1 MIMSKK
7 NYDKYVKQHQK
18 RVQKM
23 KARNERFEQKQRADE
38 EERINRII
46 ELKNSGDKLGLAKEL
61 RKMNKRIN
69 ERFRQI
75 ERRDGHPEN
84 TTAYRYAMQ
93 ETGQV
98 KPRYTESLNKL
109 LSQDINTL
117 FKSSM
122 DISRKLGSKSASLR
136 GLNLITENRVSGAI
150 EGIKTQLGI
159 DIEDTKEF
167 RRFLEENVNEM
178 IDNDI
183 GSDVIF
189 ELFSMAMHKERGI
202 ETLDKMWKA
211 YSQRG
216 ERIDTIAMKKWLK

>member
-7 NYDKYVKQHQK
+7 NYDKAVRQQQK
-18 RVQKM
+18 RRQKM
-23 KARNERFEQKQRADE
+23 KARNERFELNERIKED
-38 EERINRII
+38 ERINRII
-46 ELKNSGDKLGLAKEL
+46 ELKKSGDKLGLAKEL

-84 TTAYRYAMQ
+84 TTAYRYAMHQ
-93 ETGQV
+93 LGQIR
-98 KPRYTESLNKL
+98 PRYTESLNRL

-136 GLNLITENRVSGAI
+136 GLNLISENRVSGAI
-150 EGIKTQLGI
+150 EGIRTQLGI
-159 DIEDTKEF
+159 DIEDSPEF
-167 RRFLEENVNEM
+167 RRFLDENVNEM
-178 IDNDI
+178 IDNNI

-189 ELFSMAMHKERGI
+189 EMFSMAMHKEKGI
-202 ETLDKMWKA
+202 ETLDKMWKE
-211 YSQRG
+211 YQSRG
-216 ERIDTIAMKKWLK
+216 ERIDTIGMKNWLK

>member
-1 MIMSKK
+1 MSKK

-18 RVQKM
+18 RIQKM

-93 ETGQV
+93 ELGHI

-167 RRFLEENVNEM
+167 RIFLEENVNEM

-189 ELFSMAMHKERGI
+189 ELFSMAMHKEKGI

>member
-7 NYDKYVKQHQK
+7 KSMAK
-18 RVQKM
+18 RIEK
-23 KARNERFEQKQRADE
+23 FEQKQRAKQ
-38 EERINRII
+38 EERTNRII
-46 ELKNSGDKLGLAKEL
+46 ELKRAGDKEALSREVRL
-61 RKMNKRIN
+61 MNKRLN

-75 ERRDGHPEN
+75 ERKNKNPEK
-84 TTAYRYAMQ
+84 TTAYMYAQ
-93 ETGQV
+93 RELGTE
-98 KPRYTESLNKL
+98 KPRYTESMNKL
-109 LSQDINTL
+109 MEMDINTL
-117 FKSSM
+117 YESALGV
-122 DISRKLGSKSASLR
+122 SRKLGSKSASLS
-136 GLNLITENRVSGAI
+136 GLKYINENRVQGAI

>member
-1 MIMSKK
+1 MNMSKK
-7 NYDKYVKQHQK
+7 DYVKQQK
-18 RVQKM
+18 RRQKM
-23 KARNERFEQKQRADE
+23 KERNERFEQKQRAQE

-46 ELKNSGDKLGLAKEL
+46 ELKNRGDKLALAQEL

-75 ERRDGHPEN
+75 ERRDGHPDN

-109 LSQDINTL
+109 LSLDINTL

-136 GLNLITENRVSGAI
+136 GLNLISENRVSGAI

-159 DIEDTKEF
+159 DIEDSKEF

-178 IDNDI
+178 IDNNI

-189 ELFSMAMHKERGI
+189 EMFSMAMHKEKGL
-202 ETLDKMWKA
+202 ETLDKLWKE
-211 YSQRG
+211 YQSRG
-216 ERIDTIAMKKWLK
+216 VRIDTIEMKKWLK

>member
-1 MIMSKK
+1 MSKK

-46 ELKNSGDKLGLAKEL
+46 ELKNNGDKLGLAKEL

-75 ERRDGHPEN
+75 ERREGHPEN

-93 ETGQV
+93 ETGQF

>member
-1 MIMSKK
+1 MSKK

-18 RVQKM
+18 RIQKM

-93 ETGQV
+93 ELGHI

-136 GLNLITENRVSGAI
+136 GLNMITENRVSGAI

-167 RRFLEENVNEM
+167 RIFLEENVNEM

-211 YSQRG
+211 YSQRA
-216 ERIDTIAMKKWLK
+216 ERIDTIAMKNWLK

>member
-1 MIMSKK
+1 MSKK

-122 DISRKLGSKSASLR
+122 DISRKLSSKSASLR